1 MNIFG
6 IGTDIVNIKR
16 MKKSLSRNGN
26 YFKKRIFSK
35 NEITYCERKKNPSTF
50 YAKRFAAKEAFSKS
64 LGTGIA
70 KGLNFKEI
78 IIKNDNLGK
87 PNLNITGK
95 SLITVKKILKRD
107 KFKVFLSVS
116 DDKPFAIATVI
127 ISK

>member
-1 MNIFG
+1 MNILGLG
-6 IGTDIVNIKR
+6 IDIVNINRIRSSIKKNKR
-16 MKKSLSRNGN
+16 
-26 YFKKRIFSK
+26 FKEKIFSK
-35 NEITYCERKKNPSTF
+35 TEILDCNKKKESDAC

-87 PNLNITGK
+87 QNLNITGK

>member
-1 MNIFG
+1 MKIFG
-6 IGTDIVNIKR
+6 VGTDIIKVSR
-16 MKKSLSRNGN
+16 IKKSI
-26 YFKKRIFSK
+26 KKKSFISK
-35 NEITYCERKKNPSTF
+35 LFNKDEISKCKNTINTSNC